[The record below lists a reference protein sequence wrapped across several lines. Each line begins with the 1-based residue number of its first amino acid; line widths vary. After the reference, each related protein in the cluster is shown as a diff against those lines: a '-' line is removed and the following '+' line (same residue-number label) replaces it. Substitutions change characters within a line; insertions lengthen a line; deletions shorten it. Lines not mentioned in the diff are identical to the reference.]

1 MLKRTLCFESD
12 GFVFVREKQLV
23 FNAKDAANDTPTAR
37 IPIED
42 IGVVILESRHITIT
56 TYALDA
62 LAEAGAV
69 VVVCD
74 GLHMPSAALLP
85 TCGHTATHRISAA
98 QLKAPNALREQLW
111 KQTVV
116 AKIRNQSI
124 CLRRNGK
131 DGTEDLE
138 RLSKFVSA
146 GDANNREGQAAAR
159 YFKAWGLVRRN
170 SRDSLVDGTNALL
183 NYGYALLRAA
193 TARALAGSGLLCVS
207 GIHHRNQ
214 YDAFVLADDV
224 MEPYR
229 PFVDDLVLGSMNR
242 LEQEVPGTSGVTRE
256 MKIELLKLLASDVRL
271 DGLTR
276 PLLVAL
282 SYTTASLAA
291 CFERKEKKI
300 RFPEFPT

>member
-1 MLKRTLCFESD
+1 M
-12 GFVFVREKQLV
+12 
-23 FNAKDAANDTPTAR
+23 AR
-37 IPIED
+37 VPIED
-42 IGVVILESRHITIT
+42 VGVVVLESRHITIT

-62 LAEAGAV
+62 LAASGAV
-69 VVVCD
+69 VLVCD
-74 GLHMPSAALLP
+74 GFHMPSAALLP
-85 TCGHTATHRISAA
+85 TFGHTATRRITAA
-98 QLKAPNALREQLW
+98 QLAAPDSLREQLW

-116 AKIRNQSI
+116 AKIRNQAA

-131 DGTEDLE
+131 EGAVEVE
-138 RLSKFVSA
+138 RFSKFVSA
-146 GDANNREGQAAAR
+146 GDANNREGSAAAR
-159 YFKAWGLVRRN
+159 YFKEWDLVRMD
-170 SRDSLVDGTNALL
+170 SRDGSVDGTNAAL
-183 NYGYALLRAA
+183 NYGYAILRAA

-214 YDAFVLADDV
+214 YDPFVLADDV

-229 PFVDDLVLGSMNR
+229 PFVDDLVLGSGSR
-242 LEQEVPGTSGVTRE
+242 LWSGTDGAISRDA
-256 MKIELLKLLASDVRL
+256 KIELLKLLARDVRL

-300 RFPEFPT
+300 RYPEFPA